1 MHLNN
6 PSGRIATLALLVL
19 VAVESRADLA
29 FAKGDAGRT
38 IMEKVN
44 HRSRGPHA
52 RLQLEMTLH
61 DLGRQETFQKHILL
75 ERKRYGESYR
85 SAYWITAPE
94 HERRIGLLL
103 SEDLSPIGMWMYFPA
118 TRQTSSIATRGFP
131 ALGSDFDC
139 EDLLEQVPL
148 SSFKFHLLGRVKE
161 NGIAIAEIEMVPATD
176 RLRAELGFSKSIGWV
191 REDIGMIERAEYYD
205 DQGTIFKRFAAEQI
219 KKVHGIW
226 TAHLLSMENL
236 RAHHRTEVR
245 VLDADYLLAIPDAIF
260 SPDALGDGFETAV
273 SADNE

>member
-1 MHLNN
+1 M
-6 PSGRIATLALLVL
+6 LVL
-19 VAVESRADLA
+19 VTAASRAGLA
-29 FAKGDAGRT
+29 FEKGDAGRT

-44 HRSRGPHA
+44 HRRRGPHA
-52 RLQLEMTLH
+52 RLQLEMTLR
-61 DLGRQETFQKHILL
+61 DLDRQKTFHKHIVL

-85 SAYWITAPE
+85 SAYWVTAPE

-148 SSFKFHLLGRVKE
+148 SSFQFHFLGRATE
-161 NGIAIAEIEMVPATD
+161 NGIAIAEVEMVPATD
-176 RLRAELGFSKSIGWV
+176 RLRAELGFSRSVGWV

-205 DQGTIFKRFAAEQI
+205 EQGAIFKRFAAEQI

-245 VLDADYLLAIPDAIF
+245 VLDADYLLAIPDANF
-260 SPDALGDGFETAV
+260 SPDALGDRFDTAG
-273 SADNE
+273 SE